1 MKIWNKIVTHDT
13 FRFIDHSEETTFH
26 QKPCNALT
34 SFAIDDAL
42 SLSVSDRL
50 SPPSLRLWVHHNTVV
65 LGIPDGRLPYL
76 SSGVKMLAK
85 NDYRAVIRNSGGLA
99 VALDKGVL
107 NISLVLPGIKHISID
122 DCYEAMFQF
131 VQHTLRDLT
140 DEIEAYEIVGS
151 YCPGKYDLSIGG
163 IKFAGISQRRIKD
176 GAAIQIYLDVEGN
189 GRKRAELIKA
199 FYDLTIRGEETRFT
213 YPDVKPKTMGSLREL
228 LNIPITVD
236 DMRLRVKRTIEELS
250 EKIITPDFS
259 EKELETFEK
268 RYAQMIKRNEVIEQ

>member
-1 MKIWNKIVTHDT
+1 MKSWKKIITHDT

-26 QKPCNALT
+26 GKTCNALT

-42 SLSVSDRL
+42 ALSVSDRL

-65 LGIPDGRLPYL
+65 LGIADGRLPYL
-76 SSGVKMLAK
+76 NNGVKMLVE
-85 NDYRAVIRNSGGLA
+85 NGYDTIIRNSGGLA

-107 NISLVLPGIKHISID
+107 NISLVLPGVKHISID

-131 VQHTLRDLT
+131 VQHTLKDLT
-140 DEIEAYEIVGS
+140 DKIEAYEIVGS

-189 GRKRAELIKA
+189 GRERAELIKA

-213 YPDVKPKTMGSLREL
+213 YPNIKPDTMGSLTEL
-228 LNIPITVD
+228 LNIPITVN

-250 EKIITPDFS
+250 DKIITPGFS
-259 EKELETFEK
+259 EKELATFEK
-268 RYAQMIKRNEVIEQ
+268 RFQQMIKRNDVIEK